1 MAVSL
6 ELEKAVGDPVM
17 GIDEAGRGPLAG
29 GVYAAAVS
37 VPLALA
43 EQLLVGAWSEI
54 NDSKKLTEKK
64 RERLAAVIK
73 STDGCRWAVASASPK
88 EIDELNIL
96 NATHLAMRRAADE
109 VGAEHVLVDGLPV
122 KTLPH
127 AVNVVKGDAKSLL
140 IAAASILAKTAR
152 DADCLRL
159 EALYPGYGFAK
170 HKGYPTKDHMEALS
184 RLGPCPEQGTSMKN
198 TIPMLCAALF
208 ALAAFAKTST
218 PEGWLDD
225 YDAALKKAA
234 AENKHGV
241 IDFSGSDW
249 CGWCKRLDKE
259 VFATDEFRKGAAEKY
274 VLLMV
279 DSPSDKSLLTPE
291 AAKNN
296 PKLVEKFGIEGY
308 PTVVVLDSKGEEV
321 LRTGYQAGGP
331 EKYLKMLDEEIRFA
345 PEIKKYIK
353 PIEDVL
359 NRHDEQMRK
368 DSDAAMEKVKAKF
381 PRPDKKMSKSER
393 QKYQQDAMGYMQ
405 KIMFEEVYPKYV
417 PLIEKCFAEA
427 KAMKVP
433 EALEERKKEL
443 IEGEEKRF
451 DMLRKALKEH
461 AEKKSEK

>member
-6 ELEKAVGDPVM
+6 EIEKTVGDPVM

-73 STDGCRWAVASASPK
+73 STDGCKWAVASANPK

-184 RLGPCPEQGTSMKN
+184 RLGPCPEHRRSFGPVAN
-198 TIPMLCAALF
+198 
-208 ALAAFAKTST
+208 
-218 PEGWLDD
+218 
-225 YDAALKKAA
+225 
-234 AENKHGV
+234 V
-241 IDFSGSDW
+241 I
-249 CGWCKRLDKE
+249 
-259 VFATDEFRKGAAEKY
+259 
-274 VLLMV
+274 
-279 DSPSDKSLLTPE
+279 
-291 AAKNN
+291 
-296 PKLVEKFGIEGY
+296 
-308 PTVVVLDSKGEEV
+308 
-321 LRTGYQAGGP
+321 
-331 EKYLKMLDEEIRFA
+331 
-345 PEIKKYIK
+345 
-353 PIEDVL
+353 
-359 NRHDEQMRK
+359 
-368 DSDAAMEKVKAKF
+368 
-381 PRPDKKMSKSER
+381 
-393 QKYQQDAMGYMQ
+393 
-405 KIMFEEVYPKYV
+405 
-417 PLIEKCFAEA
+417 
-427 KAMKVP
+427 
-433 EALEERKKEL
+433 
-443 IEGEEKRF
+443 
-451 DMLRKALKEH
+451 
-461 AEKKSEK
+461 